1 LFNKSAEIFCH
12 SIHFLKIVFVNIPN
26 INCELN
32 LIRTISTHISHN
44 TEMEFLW
51 SPAHNKVQT
60 HYVL

>member
-1 LFNKSAEIFCH
+1 LFNKSTEIFCH